1 MNESN
6 RPKRDFK
13 EFAKA
18 SVNGGM
24 FPDEIRNPNQEPDW
38 VAKLDKDT
46 ANKVRTNREQNQI
59 WNPETNKYE
68 KAPYLPIPDFQI
80 KEQ

>member
-38 VAKLDKDT
+38 VAKLDKG
-46 ANKVRTNREQNQI
+46 KVWLKT
-59 WNPETNKYE
+59 
-68 KAPYLPIPDFQI
+68 
-80 KEQ
+80 